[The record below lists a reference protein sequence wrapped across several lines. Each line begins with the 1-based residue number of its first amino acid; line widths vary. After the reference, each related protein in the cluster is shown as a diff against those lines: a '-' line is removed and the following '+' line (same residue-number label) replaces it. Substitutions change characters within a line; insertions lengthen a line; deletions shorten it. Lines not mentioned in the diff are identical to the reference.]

1 MNIESLYNH
10 FKQDITHVHDMKKE
24 LMKPSFFY
32 DFMNQIQ
39 SKFNKN
45 LSTVIQYYMIQHDS
59 KNASMQF
66 NKEVMNINQIN
77 SALKQSEQILYT
89 QNQKVNEII
98 NVVTADIDKLRKSIR
113 ELTGYTPSQ
122 ADQLNSSS
130 LESVNQY
137 TLLYSNKLYVF
148 FITLIITLILMFYY
162 VTSKSEFIQC
172 ILIVLL
178 FYILH
183 FIYYRYI
190 TLLFLPAGVTSV
202 SIITDS
208 SGNTQPSPSPSYTP
222 TQYCMG
228 AECCDVSNTQWIDGL
243 GCVAL

>member
-10 FKQDITHVHDMKKE
+10 FKQDITHVHDMKKD

-59 KNASMQF
+59 KNASSQF
-66 NKEVMNINQIN
+66 NKEVMNMNRIN
-77 SALKQSEQILYT
+77 STLKESEQILYT
-89 QNQKVNEII
+89 QNQKVNQII
-98 NVVTADIDKLRKSIR
+98 NVVTADIDKLRKTIK

-122 ADQLNSSS
+122 ADQLNQSS

-148 FITLIITLILMFYY
+148 FITLIITLILMFYHI
-162 VTSKSEFIQC
+162 TSKLDFVEC
-172 ILIVLL
+172 ILFVFIC
-178 FYILH
+178 YILQ
-183 FIYYRYI
+183 FIYYRYL
-190 TLLFLPAGVTSV
+190 TLLFLPSGVSSV
-202 SIITDS
+202 DVIVDASNNPVAPTAS
-208 SGNTQPSPSPSYTP
+208 YVPS
-222 TQYCMG
+222 QYCMG
-228 AECCDVSNTQWIDGL
+228 AECCDLSNTQWINGQ